1 MGGNSELTS
10 TGRHYGSVLYT
21 FIYQQTN
28 CVADG
33 AERVPLY
40 LPTFLPRSCIFAPF
54 SKVQPP
60 PYPLLRSANTTN
72 NLDELSHTRNSTPAS
87 PMKSVERLC
96 WLSYQEVLLRR
107 KEKIRENRFQVAA
120 VYAENSRQ
128 LQKQNQFSYQQDFRL
143 SSKKQVR
150 TARPAD

>member
-1 MGGNSELTS
+1 ME
-10 TGRHYGSVLYT
+10 
-21 FIYQQTN
+21 
-28 CVADG
+28 
-33 AERVPLY
+33 
-40 LPTFLPRSCIFAPF
+40 
-54 SKVQPP
+54 
-60 PYPLLRSANTTN
+60 
-72 NLDELSHTRNSTPAS
+72 SHTRISTPAS

-107 KEKIRENRFQVAA
+107 KEKIRENRFQIAA

-143 SSKKQVR
+143 SSKKQLR